1 MLNLIE
7 KSFLLGL
14 GALAVTK
21 NTVEKFVNDA
31 ISQDKMTAG
40 EGNAFLKTF
49 EEEGAKAKANL
60 ESAVMEVLK
69 TKGQS
74 LFPNYKAVKE
84 LQDKVAELEA
94 KIAVL
99 EGNKQNG

>member
-1 MLNLIE
+1 MFNLIE

-21 NTVEKFVNDA
+21 SNVEKFVNDA
-31 ISQDKMTAG
+31 ISQDKMTQG

-49 EEEGAKAKANL
+49 EEEGVKAKANL
-60 ESAVMEVLK
+60 ENAVIEVIK

-74 LFPNYKAVKE
+74 LFPNYKSIKE

-94 KIAVL
+94 KVAAL
-99 EGNKQNG
+99 EGTPKN